1 MECVHHM
8 LKYNTAMIA
17 ITVGKTTLFLVAVIF
32 SIIVDLGLNRN
43 SGGRP
48 PIDNRNMRIKV
59 VMIVILWHACDTD
72 NLAVVE
78 LVMDTLN
85 MVEVKIT

>member
-1 MECVHHM
+1 M

-32 SIIVDLGLNRN
+32 SIIVHLGLNPN
-43 SGGRP
+43 SAGRP
-48 PIDNRNMRIKV
+48 PIDNRCMRIRV
-59 VMIVILWHACDTD
+59 VMIVIFWHVCDTD
-72 NLAVVE
+72 NLAAVE